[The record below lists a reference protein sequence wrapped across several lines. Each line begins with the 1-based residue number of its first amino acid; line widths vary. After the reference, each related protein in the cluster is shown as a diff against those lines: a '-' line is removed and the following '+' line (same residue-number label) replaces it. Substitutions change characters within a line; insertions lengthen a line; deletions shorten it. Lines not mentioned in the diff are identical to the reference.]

1 MYFFK
6 DSNTKPFAI
15 AIVALLIAL
24 MVFCLVCIFCLGE
37 NPQNIGVNL
46 GQGWYYPL
54 TVQVIKLDR
63 NADIVACVDGAGNCW
78 EFYGVEDWQVGDFA
92 SLLMDSKGTS
102 SIYDDEIITARY
114 AGIFEG

>member
-15 AIVALLIAL
+15 AIVVLLIAL
-24 MVFCLVCIFCLGE
+24 MVFCLVCVFCLGE
-37 NPQNIGVNL
+37 KPQDIGVNL

-54 TVQVIKLDR
+54 TTQVVEISPS
-63 NADIVACVDGAGNCW
+63 ADVVACVDGAGNLW

-92 SLLMDSKGTS
+92 SLLIDSKGTP
-102 SIYDDEIITARY
+102 SIYDDEIMMTCY
-114 AGIFEG
+114 AGIFGE